1 MCGSSPTSVLR
12 QFPSTNCIIS
22 DLSPYSEKAMEVMV
36 LSKKTPT
43 KFRILIRFALMENK
57 LLRSPYR
64 KGRF

>member
-1 MCGSSPTSVLR
+1 
-12 QFPSTNCIIS
+12 
-22 DLSPYSEKAMEVMV
+22 MEVMV
-36 LSKKTPT
+36 LAKKPPT

>member
-1 MCGSSPTSVLR
+1 
-12 QFPSTNCIIS
+12 
-22 DLSPYSEKAMEVMV
+22 MEVMV